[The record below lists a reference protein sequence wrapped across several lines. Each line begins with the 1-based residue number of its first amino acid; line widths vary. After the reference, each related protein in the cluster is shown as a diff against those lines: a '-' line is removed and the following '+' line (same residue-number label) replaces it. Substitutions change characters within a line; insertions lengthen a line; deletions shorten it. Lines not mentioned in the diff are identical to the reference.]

1 MNKQEAAYPTL
12 AAALGLRYD
21 VRNDV
26 IYGKRGEYDILIYAE
41 NKSAPYALTIH
52 TAAERPKA
60 LTKEE
65 FEEMK
70 RNSLDVVRRL
80 LDSNMRIELT
90 KEEKTEYTRELKQ
103 IASIRQD
110 GFQIIVRQKAISN
123 QEELQASLVQSVESL
138 LSFLRVKGFRP
149 CCSYCG
155 QNVETEPYQRD
166 GSYMHLCQNCVVRMS
181 GNMATVPRQ
190 EQNRKENVVTG
201 TAGALL
207 GSLFGLLCIVLLR
220 RVDFVSVVSGVIMAV
235 GVLLGYERLG
245 KKLTKKGI
253 VIGVVI
259 MLVMT
264 YVGDRLDWTI
274 RLYNAVKP
282 EATFFECYRMV
293 PILLQE
299 GIIKMSNYIYNLVL
313 LYMFLLVGAV
323 PIVIGAAA
331 EDKPSVSRIMKIGST
346 DSFNNYGN

>member
-1 MNKQEAAYPTL
+1 MNKQDAVYPAL

-21 VRNDV
+21 ILNNV

-52 TAAERPKA
+52 TAAERPMT

-65 FEEMK
+65 FEEMIQDPVDPVH
-70 RNSLDVVRRL
+70 RFLYGQRR
-80 LDSNMRIELT
+80 IGLT
-90 KEEKTEYTRELKQ
+90 MEEKAEYTGELKQ
-103 IASIRQD
+103 IATIRQE
-110 GFQIIVRQKAISN
+110 GFRIIVQQKAISN
-123 QEELQASLVQSVESL
+123 QEKLQASLVQSVESL
-138 LSFLRVKGFRP
+138 LSFLRAKGFRP
-149 CCSYCG
+149 CCSNCG
-155 QNVETEPYQRD
+155 QNAEMEPYQID
-166 GSYMHLCQNCVVRMS
+166 GSYMHLCPNCVTGMR
-181 GNMATVPRQ
+181 GNMAAVARQ
-190 EQNRKENVVTG
+190 EQSRKENMVTG
-201 TAGALL
+201 TVGALL

-220 RVDFVSVVSGVIMAV
+220 RVNFVAAGSGVIMAV
-235 GVLLGYERLG
+235 GVLLGYERFG

-282 EATFFECYRMV
+282 ELTFFECYRMI

-299 GIIKMSNYIYNLVL
+299 GVIKMSNYIYNLVM
-313 LYMFLLVGAV
+313 LYIFLLVGAA
-323 PIVIGAAA
+323 PIVIGAAS
-331 EDKPSVSRIMKIGST
+331 EDKPSNRIVKIGSA
-346 DSFNNYGN
+346 DFYNN